1 MIDTGAL
8 RKEII
13 NLAVQGKL
21 VSQKSDE
28 GDTEDIYDLLRKKGK
43 KTFADISEEN
53 MSFSIPNS
61 WRWGTISDL
70 TFDNELNDGN
80 WVLKEDMVD
89 FGPVKLIQLGNIGD
103 CKYIE
108 KGYKYLTEE
117 HFLELNSRQIYP
129 GYLLINRLVVK
140 DMYSCII
147 PDVKGILM
155 TAVDVCWVA
164 PNIEHYNIEYIMY
177 ALSSND
183 FRNKVQSLGHGVTR
197 FRISKTNLINIAF
210 PIPPISEQNRIVKKI
225 KELFKLLDRIDA
237 LQTQYSSDLEVLK
250 SKIIDAGI
258 QGKLTEQLPED
269 GTAEE
274 LLEQIEIQK
283 NTILK
288 NRKGRVDKK
297 IKAIDGDFPYEIP
310 SHWKWIR
317 FGNIGLFKKGPFGS
331 ALTKSMFVP
340 KGKNT
345 VKVYEQQHAINKDNT
360 LGTYYI
366 TREYFDDSM
375 SGFEVLPGDII
386 VSCAGTIGETYIMPD
401 DIEQGIINQ
410 ALMRVTLAE
419 GINRKFF
426 QYYFDANLKKSAQNE
441 SNGSAIKNIPPF
453 DVMKN
458 WYFPIPPLE
467 EQERIVEKIENILTL
482 L

>member
-1 MIDTGAL
+1 MIDTVAL
-8 RKEII
+8 RKKILKLAVTGNLSKQMDSDTPVSKELEVYVPAQLDIELEEIPDSWKYCKFDEVII
-13 NLAVQGKL
+13 NRDSERIPVSVADRKKL
-21 VSQKSDE
+21 DK
-28 GDTEDIYDLLRKKGK
+28 IYDYYGASGVIDK
-43 KTFADISEEN
+43 
-53 MSFSIPNS
+53 
-61 WRWGTISDL
+61 
-70 TFDNELNDGN
+70 
-80 WVLKEDMVD
+80 VD
-89 FGPVKLIQLGNIGD
+89 
-103 CKYIE
+103 
-108 KGYKYLTEE
+108 KYL
-117 HFLELNSRQIYP
+117 FDKDL
-129 GYLLINRLVVK
+129 LLIGEDGANLLSRSTPIAFIARGKYWVNNHAHVLDATEHILLEYAALIINSMSLVPYVTGAAQPK
-140 DMYSCII
+140 LSQGMMNKIAL
-147 PDVKGILM
+147 P
-155 TAVDVCWVA
+155 VA
-164 PNIEHYNIEYIMY
+164 PLE
-177 ALSSND
+177 
-183 FRNKVQSLGHGVTR
+183 
-197 FRISKTNLINIAF
+197 
-210 PIPPISEQNRIVKKI
+210 EQKRIVDTVKAAFDMLDQI
-225 KELFKLLDRIDA
+225 DEL
-237 LQTQYSSDLEVLK
+237 QQQYSSDLEILK

-340 KGKNT
+340 KGENT

-419 GINRKFF
+419 GVNRKFF

-467 EQERIVEKIENILTL
+467 EQKRIVEKIENILTL

>member
-1 MIDTGAL
+1 M
-8 RKEII
+8 
-13 NLAVQGKL
+13 
-21 VSQKSDE
+21 
-28 GDTEDIYDLLRKKGK
+28 
-43 KTFADISEEN
+43 
-53 MSFSIPNS
+53 
-61 WRWGTISDL
+61 
-70 TFDNELNDGN
+70 
-80 WVLKEDMVD
+80 
-89 FGPVKLIQLGNIGD
+89 
-103 CKYIE
+103 
-108 KGYKYLTEE
+108 
-117 HFLELNSRQIYP
+117 
-129 GYLLINRLVVK
+129 
-140 DMYSCII
+140 
-147 PDVKGILM
+147 
-155 TAVDVCWVA
+155 
-164 PNIEHYNIEYIMY
+164 
-177 ALSSND
+177 
-183 FRNKVQSLGHGVTR
+183 
-197 FRISKTNLINIAF
+197 
-210 PIPPISEQNRIVKKI
+210 
-225 KELFKLLDRIDA
+225 
-237 LQTQYSSDLEVLK
+237 
-250 SKIIDAGI
+250 
-258 QGKLTEQLPED
+258 
-269 GTAEE
+269 
-274 LLEQIEIQK
+274 
-283 NTILK
+283 K

-340 KGKNT
+340 KGENT

-419 GINRKFF
+419 GVNRKFF

>member
-1 MIDTGAL
+1 MID
-8 RKEII
+8 
-13 NLAVQGKL
+13 
-21 VSQKSDE
+21 
-28 GDTEDIYDLLRKKGK
+28 
-43 KTFADISEEN
+43 
-53 MSFSIPNS
+53 
-61 WRWGTISDL
+61 
-70 TFDNELNDGN
+70 
-80 WVLKEDMVD
+80 
-89 FGPVKLIQLGNIGD
+89 
-103 CKYIE
+103 IE
-108 KGYKYLTEE
+108 T
-117 HFLELNSRQIYP
+117 
-129 GYLLINRLVVK
+129 V
-140 DMYSCII
+140 
-147 PDVKGILM
+147 
-155 TAVDVCWVA
+155 
-164 PNIEHYNIEYIMY
+164 
-177 ALSSND
+177 
-183 FRNKVQSLGHGVTR
+183 RNKVIEFAIQGKISNQEDTDDSVQNLLDTIEYHPIDDIEIIDIPFEIPPHWKWIRLGDVCSAVTGRLDANQQDAKGEYPFFTCGVEVYKTLEYAFDCDAVLLGGNNASGDYKMHRYNGKFNAYQRVYVISDPPHEMLDYIFWVIKYWLPHLKYNSQGATTR
-197 FRISKTNLINIAF
+197 FIKIAQVKGMLI
-210 PIPPISEQNRIVKKI
+210 PLPPFDEQKRIVKKI
-225 KELFKLLDRIDA
+225 ELIMENLNVLNE
-237 LQTQYSSDLEVLK
+237 LQGQYSSDLTILK

-340 KGKNT
+340 KGENS

-419 GINRKFF
+419 GVNRKFF

-467 EQERIVEKIENILTL
+467 EQERIVEKIENILTIL
-482 L
+482 

>member
-43 KTFADISEEN
+43 KTFADILEEN

-61 WRWGTISDL
+61 WRWGTLSDL

-80 WVLKEDMVD
+80 WVLKEDMVE

-117 HFLELNSRQIYP
+117 HFLELNGRQIYP

-274 LLEQIEIQK
+274 LLAQIAKEKKQLIK
-283 NTILK
+283 E
-288 NRKGRVDKK
+288 KK
-297 IKAIDGDFPYEIP
+297 IKETKALPEITEDEMPFEIP
-310 SHWKWIR
+310 DNWKWVRLSEIMDVR
-317 FGNIGLFKKGPFGS
+317 DGTHDSPKYVEDGIPLVTSKNISSGGLDFTNVNYISQDDANK
-331 ALTKSMFVP
+331 
-340 KGKNT
+340 
-345 VKVYEQQHAINKDNT
+345 INERSNVDT
-360 LGTYYI
+360 
-366 TREYFDDSM
+366 
-375 SGFEVLPGDII
+375 GDILFAMI
-386 VSCAGTIGETYIMPD
+386 GTIGNP
-401 DIEQGIINQ
+401 
-410 ALMRVTLAE
+410 V
-419 GINRKFF
+419 
-426 QYYFDANLKKSAQNE
+426 
-441 SNGSAIKNIPPF
+441 
-453 DVMKN
+453 
-458 WYFPIPPLE
+458 
-467 EQERIVEKIENILTL
+467 IVEKDREFCIKNVALFKNFAKDKLDIRYVYWMLMREQYVMKKKAIGGLQPFISL
-482 L
+482 KVFREYPVPLPPIAEQRRIADKLDDVISMC